1 MIFEKLRVGELGTN
15 CYIFGDSKTKEVA
28 VVDPADEG
36 SVILDSI
43 NKNEYKVKYIIIT
56 HGHFDHIGE
65 VEFIKKETGA
75 KVLIHRIDNE
85 LIEDPEKNM
94 SAYGFTLAGA
104 IKATADRLLEDGDEI
119 SLGEN
124 SFKIIH
130 TPGHTMGSIC
140 ILYEDSLFSGDTL
153 FKETVGRTDLP
164 NANPS
169 EMQKSIKKLMNLND
183 NIKVFPGH
191 GDSSKMGHEKMY
203 NPFMK

>member
-1 MIFEKLRVGELGTN
+1 MIFEKLRIGELGTN

-191 GDSSKMGHEKMY
+191 GDSSEMGHEKMY